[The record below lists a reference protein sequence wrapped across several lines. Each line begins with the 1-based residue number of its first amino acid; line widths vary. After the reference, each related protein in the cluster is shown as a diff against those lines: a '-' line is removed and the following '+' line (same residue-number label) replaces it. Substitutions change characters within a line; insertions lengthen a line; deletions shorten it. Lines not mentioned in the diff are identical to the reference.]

1 MALASLI
8 LIIVIFIA
16 VSVFA
21 KATVP
26 EGTDPLT
33 EVAEGT
39 RVGNQ
44 TLFGEYQDISY
55 LEGYVQG
62 RNVKTLDQFFRM
74 NIPLIRSNNC
84 QYYKNQRL
92 SGLIDHSLEITRDI
106 SLGQTD
112 QIRRQAVFPPF
123 NDRQAKMY
131 SAVDYVRAGK
141 YVLGY
146 PIVTDN
152 TVDFEHYND
161 PDALD
166 SSYAGGYF
174 RDGAIEPLGVRNS
187 FANTYSP
194 DIRLTGIKGMFM
206 PYHQEQ
212 GDWSDKKGSAVIDN
226 KFEIRQAEYDW
237 YEDAQDIAI
246 PENVFARVGQK
257 TVYKMGSFTAEE
269 SMYVFLSELSPGS
282 FSMAQ
287 ARDLA
292 ASNPAGVPASD
303 SPYWASGT
311 LGATMVSGESVYPAG
326 VVDHYLS
333 LWGYVS
339 DGTYGMSPFEDASA
353 DEKYFKGAYRQ
364 LGPEASFQLL
374 VSSSNT
380 LSTIGSRFKS
390 ANCGNILRPKYDSVT
405 QTVFGTDSI
414 AFSGLLRD

>member
-1 MALASLI
+1 MAGVYY
-8 LIIVIFIA
+8 IIPDNLYFDDSQAAMYGSTDPRTRIGRIVPKAVIA
-16 VSVFA
+16 A
-21 KATVP
+21 
-26 EGTDPLT
+26 GTDPVT

-39 RVGNQ
+39 RIGNQ

-92 SGLIDHSLEITRDI
+92 SGFIDHSLEITRDI

-112 QIRRQAVFPPF
+112 QIRRQTIFTPF

-131 SAVDYVRAGK
+131 SPVDYVRAGK

-212 GDWSDKKGSAVIDN
+212 GDWSDNKGSAVIDN

-257 TVYKMGSFTAEE
+257 TLYKLGAFDADEARRVADATGIQTPVDAFIWSSGTFGATGPP
-269 SMYVFLSELSPGS
+269 PGS
-282 FSMAQ
+282 
-287 ARDLA
+287 
-292 ASNPAGVPASD
+292 
-303 SPYWASGT
+303 
-311 LGATMVSGESVYPAG
+311 YPAG
-326 VVDHYLS
+326 VIDNYLS

-339 DGTYGMSPFEDASA
+339 DGTYGISPFEDASA

-364 LGPEASFQLL
+364 LGAEASYSLL
-374 VSSSNT
+374 VSSSDT
-380 LSTIGSRFKS
+380 LSPIGSRFKS
-390 ANCGNILRPKYDSVT
+390 ANCGNILRPKYDSVV

-414 AFSGLLRD
+414 AFSGLMRD